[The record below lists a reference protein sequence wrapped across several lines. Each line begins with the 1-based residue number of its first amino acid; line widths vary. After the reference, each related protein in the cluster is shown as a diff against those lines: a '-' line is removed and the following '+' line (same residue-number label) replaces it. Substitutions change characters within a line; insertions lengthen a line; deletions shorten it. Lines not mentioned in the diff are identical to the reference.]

1 MTVREF
7 YKALSAIVPRELGC
21 DWDVDGL
28 NVCPDPD
35 REVKR
40 VLVAL
45 DATNEVVNQA
55 VAEGYDL
62 IFTHHPML
70 FGGLKNVLADD
81 YDGAKVIALCR
92 AGVSAVSFHTRID
105 AAEGGVNDILA
116 GLVGL
121 EEVEVVGEERIM
133 RVGTLAEPV
142 SAAEFAARVKDA
154 LGAPAVLCADAGR
167 EVRRVAV
174 VGGSGK
180 SEVALAIASG
190 ADTFLTGELKYS
202 QYCDT
207 DKLNLLV
214 AGHFYTEQ
222 PICARLCEIVKEI
235 SPDVRTD
242 AVKSC
247 KVIVV

>member
-121 EEVEVVGEERIM
+121 EEVEVAGEERIM
-133 RVGTLAEPV
+133 RIGTLAEPV
-142 SAAEFAARVKDA
+142 SAAVFAARVKDA

-235 SPDVRTD
+235 SPDVQTD
-242 AVKSC
+242 VVKSC
-247 KVIVV
+247 KVNVV

>member
-81 YDGAKVIALCR
+81 YDGAKVIALCC

-121 EEVEVVGEERIM
+121 EEVEVAGEERIM

-142 SAAEFAARVKDA
+142 SAAVFAARVKDA

-235 SPDVRTD
+235 SPDVQTD

>member
-121 EEVEVVGEERIM
+121 EEVEVAGEERIM

-142 SAAEFAARVKDA
+142 SAAAFAARVKDA

-235 SPDVRTD
+235 SPDVQTD